1 MASSTAERLKLE
13 LEQDILMF
21 RLHPGERLD
30 ESRLAQRYG
39 TSRTPV
45 REALRQLA
53 ASGLVDIRPHRSAEV
68 ARLSIPQLLEMF
80 ELMSV
85 MEGVCARFAAE
96 RASQSEIQYIR
107 DAHEACREFVEA
119 RDPDGFY
126 HANNRFHDAI
136 YQASHNSYCAEQ
148 TQFLRNRLSPYRR
161 CQLHRNNRPSESFR
175 EHERIVEAISQGDA
189 ARAESEI
196 RAHIDVQ
203 GTNISAFIS
212 SVPPQFLAGTQQQAR
227 GRTVVPGDT
236 V

>member
-13 LEQDILMF
+13 LEREILMF

-30 ESRLAQRYG
+30 ENRLAQRYG

-96 RASQSEIQYIR
+96 RASAAEIQRIR
-107 DAHEACREFVEA
+107 DAHEGCRTFVDA

-126 HANNRFHDAI
+126 HANNHFHDAI

-161 CQLHRNNRPSESFR
+161 CQLHRNNRPEESFR
-175 EHERIVEAISQGDA
+175 EHERILEAISQGDA
-189 ARAESEI
+189 ARAEREI

-212 SVPPQFLAGTQQQAR
+212 NVPPQFLASAPPQPRASLDLSSDR
-227 GRTVVPGDT
+227 A
-236 V
+236 